1 MMYLVETKNMHISF
15 KNKKI
20 IDGLDLKFLQ
30 GKITSIIGPNGS
42 GKTTILRAICR
53 NVKLKQGTI
62 TLNGRDVFSYSAKA
76 FAREVAFLSQNH
88 ECPEDIA
95 VEELVRYGRYAHK
108 SLWKGN
114 TKEDNSA
121 VKWALEMTGM
131 TDFADRSMGT
141 LSGGE
146 KQRAWISMALAQK
159 PKLLVLDEPTT
170 YLDICY
176 QLEVLELIKRL
187 NRDQGI
193 TVIMVLHDINQAARF
208 SDEIVIIKNGK
219 VFTSGSPYDVLNTG
233 NLRKVFGVET
243 DINYDSSGGNPVF
256 YPKCIAC
263 SCYR

>member
-1 MMYLVETKNMHISF
+1 MYLVEVKNMHILL

-20 IDGLDLKFLQ
+20 IDGINLKFLR

-53 NVKLKQGTI
+53 NIKLSQGTI
-62 TLNGRDVFSYSAKA
+62 DLDGKDISSYSTKGFAKK
-76 FAREVAFLSQNH
+76 VAFLSQNH

-95 VEELVRYGRYAHK
+95 VRELVRYGRYAHK
-108 SLWKGN
+108 SWWRGD
-114 TKEDNSA
+114 TKEDDS
-121 VKWALEMTGM
+121 VVGWALEMTGM
-131 TDFADRSMGT
+131 IDFAERSMGT

-159 PKLLVLDEPTT
+159 PELLILDEPTT

-176 QLEVLELIKRL
+176 QLEILELIKHL
-187 NRDQGI
+187 NEKEGI

-208 SDEIVIIKNGK
+208 SDEIAIIKKGK
-219 VFTSGSPYDVLNTG
+219 VFASGSPFDVINTD
-233 NLRKVFGVET
+233 NLREVFGVET
-243 DINYDSSGGNPVF
+243 DITYDSSGGNPVF

-263 SCYR
+263 S